1 MGRHGKHRIRNH
13 PTVIKSEISRDFS
26 EQLSITEKIV
36 SPKSKISPSF
46 LEENSCICGMHI
58 EGTVW
63 IGCGKWYHID
73 CVHLTGLSP
82 DHIKML
88 TNVCVFVQVSSFMI

>member
-46 LEENSCICGMHI
+46 FGGKFLYLWNAHRGDSLDW
-58 EGTVW
+58 VW
-63 IGCGKWYHID
+63 QMVPH
-73 CVHLTGLSP
+73 
-82 DHIKML
+82 
-88 TNVCVFVQVSSFMI
+88 